1 MMPVSRTD
9 RSLLSRWWWTVD
21 RWTLITVFI
30 LAALGIVLTMTASP
44 AVAHKY
50 HYDSYHFALRQAFYL
65 PVSLCILVAT
75 SLLSPKGVRR
85 LAFAGFAVAGVLTIA
100 TLFFGAEVKGSV
112 RWLRLGGFSVQP
124 SEFLK
129 PAFAVVCAWWFARS
143 RLGGTRTGYALATA
157 SLVVIAGVLAL
168 QPDIGTTL
176 LMAGIWSVQ
185 VFLAGCPLV
194 IVGLLVF
201 GFLGGGL
208 TAYLCLDHVRKR
220 IDYFLNPTSGEEG
233 YQVERAL
240 SAFRS
245 GGLFGRGPGEGQVK
259 EVLPDAHSDFIFAVA
274 GEEFGLVLCVVVVG
288 LFAFVVIKA
297 LSRALRD
304 SDLFAVLAAS
314 SLISLFGAQ
323 ALMNMAS
330 TLHLMPPKG
339 ITLPFISYGGSATIA
354 LAWAM
359 GMVLALT
366 RQRPSAEDPR

>member
-9 RSLLSRWWWTVD
+9 RSVLSRWWWTVD
-21 RWTLITVFI
+21 RWTLIAVFL
-30 LAALGIVLTMTASP
+30 LAALGIVLTMAASP
-44 AVAHKY
+44 AVAERLRY
-50 HYDSYHFALRQAFYL
+50 EPFYFARRQAVYL

-85 LAFAGFAVAGVLTIA
+85 VAFGGFVLAGLLTIA
-100 TLFFGAEVKGSV
+100 TLFIGVEVKGSV
-112 RWLRLGGFSVQP
+112 RWLRLGGVSIQP

-129 PAFAVVCAWWFARS
+129 PAFAVVCAWWFANS
-143 RLGGTRTGYALATA
+143 RLGESKAGYFWATA
-157 SLVVIAGVLAL
+157 ALGAIAGVLAL

-176 LMAGIWSVQ
+176 LMAGIWAVQ

-194 IVGLLVF
+194 VVGLLAF
-201 GFLGGGL
+201 AFFGGGIG
-208 TAYLCLDHVRKR
+208 AYLCLDHVRRR
-220 IDYFLNPTSGEEG
+220 IDYFLNPGSGDEG

-240 SAFRS
+240 AAFRS
-245 GGLFGRGPGEGQVK
+245 GGLFGRGPGEGRVK
-259 EVLPDAHSDFIFAVA
+259 EVLPDAHADTIFAVA
-274 GEEFGLVLCVVVVG
+274 GEEFGLVLCVIVVG

-297 LSRALRD
+297 LSRALKD
-304 SDLFAVLAAS
+304 NDLFAVLAAS

-354 LAWAM
+354 LAWGV
-359 GMVLALT
+359 GMMLALT
-366 RQRPSAEDPR
+366 RQRPSAGEQR